1 MDDLTEGWYVMIILR
16 DLPTALLIVIKVY
29 NNTIECDISP

>member
-1 MDDLTEGWYVMIILR
+1 MDDLNEGWYVMIMFR
-16 DLPTALLIVIKVY
+16 DLLTALLIVIKVY